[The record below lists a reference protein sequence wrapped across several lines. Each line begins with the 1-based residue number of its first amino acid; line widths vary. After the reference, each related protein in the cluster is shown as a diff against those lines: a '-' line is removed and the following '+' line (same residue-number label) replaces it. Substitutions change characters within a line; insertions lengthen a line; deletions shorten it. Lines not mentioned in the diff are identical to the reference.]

1 MSRNVFQKIS
11 AYLIGAC
18 LFTSTSLIP
27 AQARAEQMS
36 RQQGPAYA
44 PHGGYEAEPGAADL
58 IVDGLAV
65 RPAAIGTALVGT
77 AIFLVTLPF
86 SLITGGT
93 PTAAKKLVADPTVAV
108 FRRCFGCVRQGYTRD
123 YRR

>member
-1 MSRNVFQKIS
+1 MLHNAFKKIG

-18 LFTSTSLIP
+18 LCTSASLTP
-27 AQARAEQMS
+27 SQVTAEQMG
-36 RQQGPAYA
+36 RQQGPGHV
-44 PHGGYEAEPGAADL
+44 PRGGYEAEPGAGDL
-58 IVDGLAV
+58 IVDGLVV

-77 AIFLVTLPF
+77 ALFLVTLPF

-93 PTAAKKLVADPTVAV
+93 PTAAEKLVADPTAAI
-108 FRRCFGCVRQGYTRD
+108 FRRCFGCVRQGYTRE

>member
-1 MSRNVFQKIS
+1 MSRNAFKKIG

-18 LFTSTSLIP
+18 LCTSTALFPS
-27 AQARAEQMS
+27 QATAEQMS
-36 RQQGPAYA
+36 RQRGPAYV
-44 PHGGYEAEPGAADL
+44 PRGGYEAEPGAGDL

-93 PTAAKKLVADPTVAV
+93 PTAARKLVADPTVAI

>member
-1 MSRNVFQKIS
+1 MSRNAFKKIG

-18 LFTSTSLIP
+18 LCTSTSLIP
-27 AQARAEQMS
+27 SQVTAEQMS
-36 RQQGPAYA
+36 RQQGQAYV
-44 PHGGYEAEPGAADL
+44 PRGGYEAEPGAGDL

-93 PTAAKKLVADPTVAV
+93 QRAAQKLVADPTVAV
-108 FRRCFGCVRQGYTRD
+108 FRRCFGCVRQGYARD